1 MDIFHYTPNRHHLQL
16 SMPQL
21 RKVCRDLY
29 QKVAPDELIHH
40 KNVEQCK
47 VSNVSVLTL
56 MQFQAEIGMKS
67 QRKFY
72 QFIRNFFGF
81 RDWRE
86 AASIAVFII

>member
-29 QKVAPDELIHH
+29 QKVAPDELIHR

-56 MQFQAEIGMKS
+56 M
-67 QRKFY
+67 
-72 QFIRNFFGF
+72 
-81 RDWRE
+81 
-86 AASIAVFII
+86 

>member
-29 QKVAPDELIHH
+29 QKVAPDELIHR
-40 KNVEQCK
+40 KNVEQCQ

-67 QRKFY
+67 HRQFY
-72 QFIRNFFGF
+72 QFICNFFGSKEC
-81 RDWRE
+81 RE